1 MLDRPAQRRADR
13 IAGLVGEILAKH
25 SVSGLVAPEA
35 ELAKLG
41 LTSIDMVELMLA
53 VEAEFDVMIPP
64 SEITLENFRSIRSV
78 DRLVGRLAPN
88 TSHEAAATP

>member
-1 MLDRPAQRRADR
+1 MLDRPAQRRIGKVAE
-13 IAGLVGEILAKH
+13 LVCEILAKH
-25 SVSGLVAPEA
+25 SVSGPLAADA

-64 SEITLENFRSIRSV
+64 PDITTENFRSIGSI
-78 DRLVGRLAPN
+78 DHLIGKLAPTTN
-88 TSHEAAATP
+88 DAAPN

>member
-1 MLDRPAQRRADR
+1 MLDRPAQRRIDKV
-13 IAGLVGEILAKH
+13 AGLVCEILAKH
-25 SVSGLVAPEA
+25 SVAGPLAPDA

-64 SEITLENFRSIRSV
+64 PDITSETFRSVRSI
-78 DRLVGRLAPN
+78 DGLIGRLDPT
-88 TSHEAAATP
+88 TSDDAASSP